1 MQYNT
6 QREQLTM
13 PEYGRCIQKM
23 VDMAVQMA
31 DRAERQQCA
40 NTIVKIMS
48 GILPA
53 TTNKADDEHRL
64 WNHLARIAHYKLDID
79 YPVDII
85 PQEEAQAHPAPI
97 PYPAKD
103 IKRRHYGHLVEQ
115 ALEYVMTLED
125 EEKRLFFTE
134 NIANQMK
141 QNLYIWN
148 KDSMD
153 NALVAQDIERYSN
166 GKLHLDLDNFT
177 FEPVGESPLQRADN
191 SKKRKRRK

>member
-6 QREQLTM
+6 QRDQLTM
-13 PEYGRCIQKM
+13 PEYGRSIQKM

-40 NTIVKIMS
+40 NTTVKIMS
-48 GILPA
+48 GILPS